1 MMVDIAG
8 ILLLIVTVAAAIFIM
23 ARHWSRTRKKKT
35 HDSLQTRQERA
46 VWAWARVLSC
56 SPAAEGLAG
65 NIRIQLQLEVH
76 LPGSDAYPATVTWL
90 VDKEALGYVETGKE
104 LSVKVD
110 PLATGFIFASGPW
123 AKFAGQP

>member
-8 ILLLIVTVAAAIFIM
+8 TLLVIVTVAAAVFIM
-23 ARHWSRTRKKKT
+23 VRHRSQTRKKKS
-35 HDSLQTRQERA
+35 HESLQTRQERA

-56 SPAAEGLAG
+56 SPGIEGLAG
-65 NIRIQLQLEVH
+65 TIRTQLELEVH
-76 LPGSDAYPATVTWL
+76 LPGSEAYRATITWL

-110 PLATGFIFASGPW
+110 PLATGFIFSSGPW